1 MMVRRIATLVVLAS
15 AVTGSRSSAAQQPEK
30 YQDGPMNW
38 VDPDRT
44 TPPGTQYKTFHSK
57 TTGGDVSYVIYLPAN
72 YDQDRETRYPVIYYL
87 HGSRGTPGRAAGT
100 AARFDKAIRAGRVA
114 PLLIVY
120 VNGLRGATMYCDS
133 RDGQYPVESVIIN
146 DLIPHVDA
154 TYRTIAARTG
164 RAVDGFSMGGFG
176 AAHFGFKY
184 PELFGVVS
192 IQAPALL
199 GPELTQPTPSRAWA
213 RLFPAAMGSDMEYF
227 RANDP
232 FSLVPKNADALRD
245 RSFIR
250 IICHIESDNW
260 LAPQCQKLHHVLMEH
275 TIPHQF
281 LYLSNVKTHDQSKVM
296 DTLGDAGL
304 MFFSSSFERLHAGA
318 GTSLH

>member
-1 MMVRRIATLVVLAS
+1 MIARCIAALVLVTS
-15 AVTGSRSSAAQQPEK
+15 TVTGSWAAQQPEK

-44 TPPGTQYKTFHSK
+44 TPAGTQYKTFSSSTIK
-57 TTGGDVSYVIYLPAN
+57 GEVNYVIYLPPD
-72 YDQDRETRYPVIYYL
+72 YEQQRETRYPVIYFL

-100 AARFDKAIRAGRVA
+100 AARYDKAIRAGTIPPVI
-114 PLLIVY
+114 IVY

-133 RDGQYPVESVIIN
+133 RDGDYPVESVIIK
-146 DLIPHVDA
+146 DLIPHIDA
-154 TYRTIAARTG
+154 TYRTIASRAG
-164 RAVDGFSMGGFG
+164 RAIDGFSMGGFG

-199 GPELTQPTPSRAWA
+199 GPELTQPTPSRAWS
-213 RLFPAAMGSDMEYF
+213 RLFPAAMDGDLDYF

-232 FSLVPKNADALRD
+232 FALVPKNASVLRD
-245 RSFIR
+245 RTFIR
-250 IICHIESDNW
+250 IICHIETDNW
-260 LAPQCQKLHHVLMEH
+260 LAPQCQKLHNVLMEH

-281 LYLSNVKTHDQSKVM
+281 LYLSNVKTHNQGQVM

-304 MFFSSSFERLHAGA
+304 MFFGSSFDRLQKTAAAAPH
-318 GTSLH
+318 